1 MNGEPST
8 SPVAAA
14 AATTA
19 TTTVDNDAADVPFV
33 HDQPSTHWAV
43 RYAAGVSPQRL
54 TMIIKGIPLAA
65 ARELACR
72 LNAHPAE
79 RAQLL
84 RFAAAQR
91 GMATTVVGQ
100 MDKDEPCVVL
110 RSDDC

>member
-1 MNGEPST
+1 MNGEPSST
-8 SPVAAA
+8 PQS
-14 AATTA
+14 TTTTT
-19 TTTVDNDAADVPFV
+19 TTTVVAKDAADVPFV

-43 RYAAGVSPQRL
+43 RYAAGLSPQRL
-54 TMIIKGIPLAA
+54 TMIIKGIPLTA
-65 ARELACR
+65 ARELACC

-91 GMATTVVGQ
+91 GMATTVVDQ

-110 RSDDC
+110 RSDEC